1 MVTIITFLFVLSVLV
16 FVHEF
21 GHFIA
26 AKKAGVRV
34 ETFSIGMGPKL
45 LKKVSGDTEY
55 CLSAIPLG
63 GYVKMKGENPD
74 EESTGDSDELMAK
87 SIPARFS
94 IFFAGPLMNVL
105 LAILLLSLVYFIG
118 IEEPKYLYDP
128 PIIGWIE
135 DESPADEMG
144 LLPGDLILSVGGSN
158 VPTWE
163 QTLVMIGS
171 VGDKLTEIEFE
182 RDGASRTV
190 SIKPNLIKE
199 IGAGHIGIHPRIE
212 AFVGALSPGF
222 PAEKAGIQAG
232 DKIIQIND
240 IPIIHWDQMV
250 QLIQTLPEQEM
261 EVTVL
266 RNGEKIAVK
275 LTPQKEGDRLLIGI
289 QLQQQQTVLKKYGF
303 VESISRGTKRC
314 WELTTMTLDL
324 LRRLVTW
331 QASPKSI
338 GGPIMIAQMSG
349 EVAKQGVS
357 ELLSF
362 MGLISLSLGIFN
374 LLPIPVLD
382 GGHIFLLVVEFIN
395 RKPLSMEKRELAQKI
410 GLLILIPLFLFVF
423 YNDIAR
429 LVSSW

>member
-1 MVTIITFLFVLSVLV
+1 MITIITFLFVLSVLV

-26 AKKAGVRV
+26 AKKAGVYV

-45 LKKVSGDTEY
+45 LKKVVGDTEY

-74 EESTGDSDELMAK
+74 EEVTGDDDELMSK
-87 SIPARFS
+87 SILARFS
-94 IFFAGPLMNVL
+94 IFFAGPFMNVL
-105 LAILLLSLVYFIG
+105 WAIVLVSLVYFIG

-135 DESPADEMG
+135 DESPAAEIG
-144 LLPGDLILSVGGSN
+144 LLPGDLVLSVGGAK

-163 QTLVMIGS
+163 QALVMIGS
-171 VGDKLTEIEFE
+171 VGDKLTKIEFE
-182 RDGASRTV
+182 RDGESRTV
-190 SIKPNLIKE
+190 DIKPELIKK
-199 IGAGHIGIHPRIE
+199 IGAGYIGIHPRIE
-212 AFVGALSPGF
+212 AAVGALSPGF
-222 PAEKAGIQAG
+222 PAEKAGILSG
-232 DKIIQIND
+232 DTIIQINET
-240 IPIIHWDQMV
+240 PIIHWDQMV
-250 QLIQTLPEQEM
+250 QFIQTLPEQEM
-261 EVTVL
+261 EITVL
-266 RNGEKIAVK
+266 RGEEKVTMK
-275 LTPQKEGDRLLIGI
+275 LTPQKEGNRLLIGI
-289 QLQQQQTVLKKYGF
+289 QLQQQQTVLRKYGLG
-303 VESISRGTKRC
+303 ESIVKGTERC

-349 EVAKQGVS
+349 EVAKQGIS

-382 GGHIFLLVVEFIN
+382 GGHIFLLIVEFIN

-410 GLLILIPLFLFVF
+410 GLLILIPLFIFVF

>member
-1 MVTIITFLFVLSVLV
+1 MFTIIIFLFVLSVLV

-45 LKKVSGDTEY
+45 LKKVAGETEY

-74 EESTGDSDELMAK
+74 EESTGASDELTAK
-87 SIPARFS
+87 SIPTRFS

-105 LAILLLSLVYFIG
+105 LAILLVSLVYFIG
-118 IEEPKYLYDP
+118 IEEPKYMYDP
-128 PIIGWIE
+128 PVIGWIE
-135 DESPADEMG
+135 DDSPADKMG
-144 LLPGDLILSVGGSN
+144 LQEGDLILSVGGAK

-163 QTLVMIGS
+163 QTLVLIGS
-171 VGDKLTEIEFE
+171 VGEQSTDIEFKRE
-182 RDGASRTV
+182 NEVQTISV
-190 SIKPNLIKE
+190 KPELIKE
-199 IGAGHIGIHPRIE
+199 IGAGHIGIHPIIE
-212 AFVGALSPGF
+212 AYVGALSPGF
-222 PAEKAGIQAG
+222 PAEAAGVQVG

-240 IPIIHWDQMV
+240 IPIVNWNQMV
-250 QLIQTLPEQEM
+250 QLIQTLPQE
-261 EVTVL
+261 ELDVRVL
-266 RNGEKIAVK
+266 RGEKEIDMKIA
-275 LTPQKEGDRLLIGI
+275 PQKEGDRRLLGI
-289 QLQQQQTVLKKYGF
+289 QLQQQQTVLRKYGV
-303 VESISRGTKRC
+303 VESISRGVKRC
-314 WELTTMTLDL
+314 WELTAMTLNM

-349 EVAKQGVS
+349 EVAKQGIP
-357 ELLSF
+357 ELLNF

-382 GGHIFLLVVEFIN
+382 GGHIFLLIVEFIN

-429 LVSSW
+429 LISSW